1 MMERKVHWEM
11 SAPQDPLALLENPL
25 AMMQPPCQCWWVKED
40 LKDLILCRMMRVVE
54 YSPLSSV
61 KRS

>member
-1 MMERKVHWEM
+1 MMERKVRLEM
-11 SAPQDPLALLENPL
+11 LDPQDPQVLLENPL

-40 LKDLILCRMMRVVE
+40 QKDLILYRMMRVVE

>member
-1 MMERKVHWEM
+1 MMGRKVHLEM
-11 SAPQDPLALLENPL
+11 LDPQDPLALPENPL

-40 LKDLILCRMMRVVE
+40 QKDLILCRMMRVAE

>member
-1 MMERKVHWEM
+1 MMGRKVHLEM
-11 SAPQDPLALLENPL
+11 LDLQDPLALPENPL

-40 LKDLILCRMMRVVE
+40 QKDLILCRMMRVAE

>member
-1 MMERKVHWEM
+1 MMGRKVHWEM
-11 SAPQDPLALLENPL
+11 LDPQDPLALLENPL

-40 LKDLILCRMMRVVE
+40 QKDLILYRMMRVVE

>member
-1 MMERKVHWEM
+1 MMGRKVHLETLD
-11 SAPQDPLALLENPL
+11 PQDLLALLENPS

-40 LKDLILCRMMRVVE
+40 QKDLILYRMMRVVE
-54 YSPLSSV
+54 YSLLSSV

>member
-1 MMERKVHWEM
+1 LEM
-11 SAPQDPLALLENPL
+11 LDPQDPLVLLENPL

-40 LKDLILCRMMRVVE
+40 QKDLILYRMMRVAE

>member
-1 MMERKVHWEM
+1 MMGRKVRLEM
-11 SAPQDPLALLENPL
+11 LDPQDLLVLPENPL

-40 LKDLILCRMMRVVE
+40 QKDLILCRMMRVAE

>member
-1 MMERKVHWEM
+1 MLDPQ
-11 SAPQDPLALLENPL
+11 APLVLLENPL

-40 LKDLILCRMMRVVE
+40 QKDLILCRMMRVEE
-54 YSPLSSV
+54 YSLLNSV